1 MIFSCCYLYKCL
13 IVVNDTKFWQG
24 VILTLSLQCKPVKPP
39 DSGIRPDQQ
48 INLIISISTMVE
60 VIEIH
65 LLIHSIDRGMEEN
78 NSTSCKCNYW
88 MYRHPR
94 LEYLSKCILK
104 LRVPNTCHHVFA
116 NFVFTWIFKPS
127 LIFED

>member
-1 MIFSCCYLYKCL
+1 
-13 IVVNDTKFWQG
+13 
-24 VILTLSLQCKPVKPP
+24 
-39 DSGIRPDQQ
+39 
-48 INLIISISTMVE
+48 MVE
-60 VIEIH
+60 AIEIH

-104 LRVPNTCHHVFA
+104 LRVPKHVIMSLQILFLPEYSNQVWSLKTKTVG
-116 NFVFTWIFKPS
+116 NFVVVTSCKESSEI
-127 LIFED
+127 